1 MTFRPR
7 SAFLLL
13 LFGLIASAAASGQSV
28 VTVGKPLAVV
38 APVQGRVVSVAGDVD
53 LRAPVS
59 GDVVAWGGA
68 VRIAPG
74 ASIGGN
80 LIAFG
85 ANVSGDRG
93 VVAGRIVTPGSLA
106 SLYLAEAER
115 GPFRAAPGAAL
126 ATGLGLRLLML
137 AIWAVLSSAVLR
149 LWAGPVARAAVCF
162 EENAAA
168 AATSGIVGIAFLL
181 LSGVTAFSAFPAALR
196 VPGAVLI
203 LAAAASLKIFGM
215 TALFLFLGQRIARR
229 ISPRQRPAALAIGL
243 IAAGLVSLIPVAG
256 PLLWSAASI
265 VAIGAA
271 VYTRFGAPRFR
282 IAVA

>member
-1 MTFRPR
+1 MKFRLR
-7 SAFLLL
+7 SASL
-13 LFGLIASAAASGQSV
+13 LFLFPLLSAPAARAQSLV
-28 VTVGKPLAVV
+28 AVGKPLAVV
-38 APVQGRVVSVAGDVD
+38 APVQGRVVSVAGDID
-53 LRAPVS
+53 LRAPVA

-68 VRIAPG
+68 VRIGPG

-85 ANVSGDRG
+85 AEVSGDRG

-115 GPFRAAPGAAL
+115 GPLRSAPGAAP
-126 ATGLGLRLLML
+126 ATALGLRLLAL
-137 AIWAVLSSAVLR
+137 AIWAVLSSVVLR
-149 LWAGPVARAAVCF
+149 AWAAPVARAALCF
-162 EENAAA
+162 EENPAAA
-168 AATSGIVGIAFLL
+168 AASGVVGIAFLL

-229 ISPRQRPAALAIGL
+229 FSPRRRPAALALGL
-243 IAAGLVSLIPVAG
+243 VAAGLASLVPVAG